1 MVSRADF
8 DLYLITDR
16 GRIAPQSYDGIVKL
30 LPGEDFSIV
39 AQNKSCLK
47 IKAGFYMSGE
57 YIGTLVIPKF
67 ERCEIKRPILGIDRR
82 FRYCEFGSNDSRLGK
97 LYEHNLHSDEITVIF
112 SPEKPSKP
120 SSVGAACADG
130 IVGGFNSYKG
140 LKIETDYATAGGNRY
155 DTLQRGGTVLGPNVS
170 HQKFFEVPNFDTHG
184 EYYFTLILRT
194 KETIRSPKII
204 PLSDMHKYN

>member
-82 FRYCEFGSNDSRLGK
+82 FRYCEFGSSESQQGK
-97 LYEHNLHSDEITVIF
+97 LYQNDLHSDEITVIF
-112 SPEKPSKP
+112 SPEYMLQNHL
-120 SSVGAACADG
+120 ACLLLARE
-130 IVGGFNSYKG
+130 
-140 LKIETDYATAGGNRY
+140 ETYAS
-155 DTLQRGGTVLGPNVS
+155 QMV
-170 HQKFFEVPNFDTHG
+170 
-184 EYYFTLILRT
+184 
-194 KETIRSPKII
+194 
-204 PLSDMHKYN
+204 